1 MKKVVKLTEEDLVN
15 LIKGVINE
23 SFRKGELID
32 AMTLD
37 IKNELELNGF
47 WVEYHDFETFS
58 ELHIKGHET
67 VVPWRPNVVKSIT
80 IEITMETME
89 SDPMMIVYTHV
100 TTDISGYERFINK
113 VFSIDEGIDFLL
125 RLKENEMV
133 LGKMDQPINE
143 SSHDA
148 EGYAKYVKREDY
160 LKVTSILV
168 QNELIDNGLDVYVEE
183 HSWHT
188 LIVEGHK
195 EEDPNR
201 ELNIKLIIIEFETFY
216 DDDYELSSDMT
227 DMKLKIYHIGNNV
240 PTFATYNLLD
250 GLDLLI
256 GFKNKGLLP
265 STNNETINESFGND
279 DFIEILSTE
288 VQNELTDNGLNI
300 IEGSS
305 TTFPGRLWVVG
316 HEAPLPD
323 HPVTISDIRIDF
335 DLSPYDDDSGP
346 YLDMRIYFHGAG
358 NHEADKSFKIEKGI
372 DFILKLKEEGKLP
385 TIN

>member
-1 MKKVVKLTEEDLVN
+1 MKKVVRLTEADLIN
-15 LIKGVINE
+15 LIKGTI
-23 SFRKGELID
+23 
-32 AMTLD
+32 
-37 IKNELELNGF
+37 NELE
-47 WVEYHDFETFS
+47 
-58 ELHIKGHET
+58 
-67 VVPWRPNVVKSIT
+67 
-80 IEITMETME
+80 
-89 SDPMMIVYTHV
+89 
-100 TTDISGYERFINK
+100 
-113 VFSIDEGIDFLL
+113 
-125 RLKENEMV
+125 
-133 LGKMDQPINE
+133 
-143 SSHDA
+143 HDA

-160 LKVTSILV
+160 LNATSILV
-168 QNELIDNGLDVYVEE
+168 QNELIDNGLDVYAEE
-183 HSWHT
+183 HGHN
-188 LIVEGHK
+188 LGVEGFN
-195 EEDPNR
+195 ESSPDR

-250 GLDLLI
+250 GIDLLI

>member
-1 MKKVVKLTEEDLVN
+1 MKKVVRLTEADLIN
-15 LIKGVINE
+15 LIKGTI
-23 SFRKGELID
+23 
-32 AMTLD
+32 
-37 IKNELELNGF
+37 NELE
-47 WVEYHDFETFS
+47 
-58 ELHIKGHET
+58 
-67 VVPWRPNVVKSIT
+67 
-80 IEITMETME
+80 
-89 SDPMMIVYTHV
+89 
-100 TTDISGYERFINK
+100 
-113 VFSIDEGIDFLL
+113 
-125 RLKENEMV
+125 
-133 LGKMDQPINE
+133 
-143 SSHDA
+143 HDA

-160 LKVTSILV
+160 LNATSILV

-250 GLDLLI
+250 GIDLLI
-256 GFKNKGLLP
+256 DLKNKGLLP
-265 STNNETINESFGND
+265 STNNETINESFDNH

-300 IEGSS
+300 IEGAS

-358 NHEADKSFKIEKGI
+358 NHEADKSFKIEKGV

-385 TIN
+385 TITNVE